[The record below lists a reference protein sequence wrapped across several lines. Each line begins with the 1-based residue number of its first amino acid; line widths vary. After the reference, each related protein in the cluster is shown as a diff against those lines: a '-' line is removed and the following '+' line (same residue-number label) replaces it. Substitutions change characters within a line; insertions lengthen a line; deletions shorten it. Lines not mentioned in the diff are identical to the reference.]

1 MSPDTTECKKTP
13 IPANGKTSP
22 LVEIE
27 AHHQG
32 RTQRL
37 PVKYQ
42 GDNAINEQDE
52 LKQGKQLFDRA
63 VEKLL
68 SSENVIVLLGSG
80 ASLALNKDNAKVAPS
95 MADLWNECEKSQ
107 DKFDEIKTTVGYNDK
122 KKDIEALLSRCKG
135 FVEYA
140 ADKAKSAPIEVF
152 IKAAE
157 KTIFEQTN
165 FADKPELSGD
175 IESLHGILLERL
187 GRRSPRLGRLKVF
200 TTNYDRCVGV
210 AAEQKGFVIIDGFSF
225 SSRPS
230 YSPGW
235 FDYDII
241 RRSAGPEERE
251 TRLQNVAHLYK
262 LHGSV
267 DWLEEGDG
275 RVVRRPLKDSE
286 TPLLIYPRNDK
297 YQASYQ
303 SPFIDMISAWMQALR
318 QPKTTLLCIGFGFND
333 DHLVAPVFSAL
344 ARQGDFNLIVASRS
358 LFDSASFNEKYRKTL
373 RDLMSSGDERV
384 ALMSAGFA
392 DLAPLFP
399 QTRAESPQEKLARL
413 IYKNGV
419 ASAQGGE

>member
-1 MSPDTTECKKTP
+1 MSLDTAESKEMTN
-13 IPANGKTSP
+13 PANGKISP
-22 LVEIE
+22 LIEIE

-32 RTQRL
+32 KIQRL
-37 PVKYQ
+37 PVKHQ
-42 GDNAINEQDE
+42 EDNASDEQDD

-68 SSENVIVLLGSG
+68 NSENVIVLLGSG
-80 ASLALNKDNAKVAPS
+80 ASLALNNGAAKVAPS
-95 MADLWNECEKSQ
+95 MTDLWDACEKSH

-122 KKDIEALLSRCKG
+122 KNDIEALLSRCKG
-135 FVEYA
+135 FVEYV
-140 ADKAKSAPIEVF
+140 ADKAKSAPIEAF

-157 KTIFEQTN
+157 KTIYEQTN

-200 TTNYDRCVGV
+200 TTNYDRCVEV

-267 DWLEEGDG
+267 DWLAEDDG

-358 LFDSASFNEKYRKTL
+358 LFDSASFNERYRKTL

-419 ASAQGGE
+419 TSAQGDK